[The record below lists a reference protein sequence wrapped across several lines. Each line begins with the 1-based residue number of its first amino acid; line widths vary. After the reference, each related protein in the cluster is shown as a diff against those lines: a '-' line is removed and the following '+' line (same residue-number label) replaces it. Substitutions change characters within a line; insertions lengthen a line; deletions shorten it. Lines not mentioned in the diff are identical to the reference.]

1 MARSLAGAWAVTL
14 ALAAGLSG
22 CDRLGIGGERTLS
35 LPSPDEVRAA
45 YSDHPTLT
53 DVRLNGNVV
62 ELTFAVQRR
71 NLRRG
76 GSLWA
81 RADLFVQLL
90 SPSTRDLLAAHDGVA
105 AVRAIT
111 VTNGVEVGRATLL
124 RDELSELLWQRT
136 LNLLGH
142 ALQEG
147 TQRPS
152 LLQDLAEWGEDHTEH
167 QYNPDYVPTA
177 G

>member
-1 MARSLAGAWAVTL
+1 V
-14 ALAAGLSG
+14 ALVAAAGLSG
-22 CDRLGIGGERTLS
+22 CDRLGIGGGRTLS
-35 LPSPDEVRAA
+35 LPSADEVRAA
-45 YSDHPTLT
+45 YADHPTLA

-62 ELTFAVQRR
+62 ELTFAAERR

-90 SPSTRDLLAAHDGVA
+90 SPSTRDLLTAYDGVA

-111 VTNGVEVGRATLL
+111 QTNGVEIGRAMLL
-124 RDELSELLWQRT
+124 RDELSDLLWQRT

-142 ALQEG
+142 ALREG
-147 TQRPS
+147 TERPS
-152 LLQDLAEWGEDHTEH
+152 LLQDLAEWGEEHTEY
-167 QYNPDYVPTA
+167 QYNPDFVPTT